1 MTAIVTSTTT
11 LVTIQLESRLYLH
24 KSGAIGFDY
33 AEKLRVGVLT
43 WLGREIKEV
52 DVGTPEAYEAYVKAL
67 DLGRDHAEET
77 GAKCPAAL
85 TPELDRWRG
94 WRVEVKSFDGT
105 KRRFNV
111 SRSTGWLPVNIE
123 LYNVRSSGGV
133 GTYLAPGDVVTPIRV
148 AIRKKVR

>member
-1 MTAIVTSTTT
+1 MTTITFE
-11 LVTIQLESRLYLH
+11 TIQQESRLYFH
-24 KSGAIGFDY
+24 KSGVIGFDY

-43 WLGREIKEV
+43 WLGREVKEV
-52 DVGTPEAYEAYVKAL
+52 EIGTPEAYEAYVEAIE
-67 DLGRDHAEET
+67 LGRAHAEET

-94 WRVEVKSFDGT
+94 WRVEVKSADGT

-123 LYNVRSSGGV
+123 LFNTRSSGGGSV
-133 GTYLAPGDVVTPIRV
+133 YLAPGDVVTPIRV
-148 AIRKKVR
+148 VTGKKVR